1 MKEFLS
7 FIKLRWYYCLIAGLI
22 FVGVSIF
29 IYFQVSK
36 KPDDVDMNSVAN
48 LIYED
53 KKVDVVDFQDLETY
67 SVDIKGAIKKPG
79 VYKVVKNSR
88 VNDVIEIAG
97 GLTKNAYTDNIN
109 LSKKINDEMVIYVYT
124 KNQYKNKNKNMLETK
139 ETCLCS
145 QEDAQI
151 TACLENGNSLIEQ
164 DKYSKI
170 DDKDEGNNNVKSESS
185 NTLININKAT
195 KSEFMTLPGIGES
208 KAESIL
214 KYREA
219 YGNFKSI
226 EEIKNVSGI
235 GDALFEQIQA
245 LIIV

>member
-1 MKEFLS
+1 MKEFLG
-7 FIKLRWYYCLIAGLI
+7 FIRLRWYYCLIAGLI

-36 KPDDVDMNSVAN
+36 KADDVDMNSVAN
-48 LIYED
+48 LINED
-53 KKVDVVDFQDLETY
+53 KKVDLVDFQDLETY

-124 KNQYKNKNKNMLETK
+124 KNQYKNKSMLETK
-139 ETCLCS
+139 EPCLCS
-145 QEDAQI
+145 QKDAQI

-164 DKYSKI
+164 DKYSEK
-170 DDKDEGNNNVKSESS
+170 DDKDEENNNVKSEGS
-185 NTLININKAT
+185 NDLININKAT